1 MPGTRVLRIRRG
13 GYVTIHVMKQKCNF
27 KYTGAM
33 VLGMHDALVE
43 LSGIIAGLTF
53 AIETSRIIIMTG
65 AIAAVAAS
73 LSMAAANY
81 MAQRADG
88 NRDAAVC
95 AAYTGAMYIGTSAAL
110 LLPFCIIGNRFWAL
124 GAMGAVVVGVVLL
137 FNWYIGAKNHRP
149 WGRAFWEMLGVCVG
163 VSVASFTIGQAAKYF
178 LGVTI

>member
-163 VSVASFTIGQAAKYF
+163 VSVASFIIGQAAKYF
-178 LGVTI
+178 LGVTK

>member
-1 MPGTRVLRIRRG
+1 
-13 GYVTIHVMKQKCNF
+13 MKQKCNF

-88 NRDAAVC
+88 NRRNVYRDQCGFTAAFL
-95 AAYTGAMYIGTSAAL
+95 YYWEQI
-110 LLPFCIIGNRFWAL
+110 L
-124 GAMGAVVVGVVLL
+124 GPGGDGRRGGGRCVVV
-137 FNWYIGAKNHRP
+137 
-149 WGRAFWEMLGVCVG
+149 
-163 VSVASFTIGQAAKYF
+163 
-178 LGVTI
+178 

>member
-1 MPGTRVLRIRRG
+1 
-13 GYVTIHVMKQKCNF
+13 
-27 KYTGAM
+27 M

-110 LLPFCIIGNRFWAL
+110 LLPFCIIGNVIYYWPGGKIL
-124 GAMGAVVVGVVLL
+124 PGGDDIVG
-137 FNWYIGAKNHRP
+137 G
-149 WGRAFWEMLGVCVG
+149 GVCRAIKNKNARGMG
-163 VSVASFTIGQAAKYF
+163 VYF
-178 LGVTI
+178 L